1 MYTLQKMKII
11 LMLNSLVV
19 FTACVNQIEVKV
31 KEELKMEENSLNIK
45 EMPLQTY
52 EEYVK
57 SDRFMLEKYIKRE
70 KRMDG
75 SGVAYLEDGTKIE
88 YDYDSKYCA
97 ENITS
102 KKYPF
107 VIFSKGYF
115 LDTKKI
121 KEVMKSISD
130 IFIGKEIT
138 YNQLGQVVK
147 VIDHDKEMR
156 ALGLNYQKVLEWADE
171 AEIIDLKE
179 AKILKGY
186 DFYLNYTPFKEFWNN
201 DWGINDE
208 EFGKVNNLTKKE
220 QEKFFN
226 YKYYWILS
234 VDHERHQEN
243 YLFSAD
249 GMFVKDMGKARKMD
263 PIEVVQ

>member
-1 MYTLQKMKII
+1 
-11 LMLNSLVV
+11 
-19 FTACVNQIEVKV
+19 
-31 KEELKMEENSLNIK
+31 
-45 EMPLQTY
+45 
-52 EEYVK
+52 
-57 SDRFMLEKYIKRE
+57 
-70 KRMDG
+70 
-75 SGVAYLEDGTKIE
+75 
-88 YDYDSKYCA
+88 
-97 ENITS
+97 
-102 KKYPF
+102 
-107 VIFSKGYF
+107 
-115 LDTKKI
+115 
-121 KEVMKSISD
+121 
-130 IFIGKEIT
+130 
-138 YNQLGQVVK
+138 
-147 VIDHDKEMR
+147 MR
-156 ALGLNYQKVLEWADE
+156 ALGLNYKKVLEWADE
-171 AEIIDLKE
+171 AGIIDLKE

-186 DFYLNYTPFKEFWNN
+186 DFYLNYTSFKEFWNN

>member
-1 MYTLQKMKII
+1 
-11 LMLNSLVV
+11 
-19 FTACVNQIEVKV
+19 
-31 KEELKMEENSLNIK
+31 MEEKSLNIK

-75 SGVAYLEDGTKIE
+75 SGTAYLEDGTKIE

-156 ALGLNYQKVLEWADE
+156 ALGLNYKKVLEWADE
-171 AEIIDLKE
+171 AGIIDLKE
-179 AKILKGY
+179 AKILKG
-186 DFYLNYTPFKEFWNN
+186 DNFYLRASTMEHDFATEFTPEVRKEFIKNS
-201 DWGINDE
+201 E
-208 EFGKVNNLTKKE
+208 LTKKQGE
-220 QEKFFN
+220 ALFKYKN
-226 YKYYWILS
+226 YWSFSVSYPWYTQYYMLA
-234 VDHERHQEN
+234 
-243 YLFSAD
+243 AD
-249 GMFVKDMGKARKMD
+249 GTYIGEGPKIDKMR
-263 PIEVVQ
+263 

>member
-1 MYTLQKMKII
+1 MKNIKKM
-11 LMLNSLVV
+11 LMLSVLIVLS
-19 FTACVNQIEVKV
+19 ACINQAKV
-31 KEELKMEENSLNIK
+31 KIKEEIKMEEKSLDIR

-57 SDRFMLEKYIKRE
+57 SNMFMLEKYIKRE

-75 SGVAYLEDGTKIE
+75 SGVAYLEDGTKI
-88 YDYDSKYCA
+88 KYSFDDKYIS
-97 ENITS
+97 ENITN

-107 VIFSKGYF
+107 IETSKGYYVN
-115 LDTKKI
+115 TKDI
-121 KEVMKSISD
+121 KGIVQTLSD
-130 IFIGKEIT
+130 LSIGKEIY
-138 YNQLGQVVK
+138 YNQSGQIIK
-147 VIDHDKEMR
+147 IIDHDKEMK
-156 ALGLNYQKVLEWADE
+156 ALGLNYQKVLEWADK

-186 DFYLNYTPFKEFWNN
+186 AFYINYTAFKEFWNN

-208 EFGKVNNLTKKE
+208 EFGKVNNLTKRE

-226 YKYYWILS
+226 YKYYWIFS
-234 VDHERHQEN
+234 VDYERYQKN

-263 PIEVVQ
+263 PIELIQ